1 MCGIAGFLDQ
11 RNHFKQA
18 ESISIVKKM
27 GSAIAYRGPDSCGT
41 WMNAEQK
48 IFFAHQRLAILDL
61 TKTGHQ
67 PMKSFT
73 SRYCITY
80 NGEIYNHLE
89 LRLSLKNDFQFNSW
103 NGSSDTET
111 LLVLIE
117 HYGLKKT
124 LSKLQGMFAFAI
136 WDEVEKKLF
145 ICRDRFGEK
154 PVYISHPSNHESFFI
169 FGSELSALIE
179 HPKFD
184 PVINQEVLNQYTQ
197 LGYVP
202 RSKCIFSGVSK
213 VKPGTFISIDPNNM
227 EIKEFIYWDSAR
239 EAMKSHQEKF
249 HGNFQ
254 EASDELESLLIKKVA
269 NQMISDVPLGSFLSG
284 GIDSSLVTAIMQSIS
299 SQPIQTFTIGFDE
312 AEWDESSHAA
322 DVARAIGTNHSEER
336 VTFNE
341 AISII
346 PRLSEIYSEP
356 FADASQIPT
365 HVVSKSAKKD
375 VVVAL
380 TGDAGDEIFCGYDRY
395 QINQKLW
402 NIIKFF
408 PSSIV
413 RMISNKV
420 AIMPLDQIDTYF
432 KMLSKI
438 APTLSR
444 IARPAD
450 KLKKGLKLLDNSSF
464 NSLYVNSQ
472 NLWSSSDNLFISDKL
487 DEGLIEMDQL
497 SKSLNNVEKAM
508 LFDTLGYLT
517 DDILVKV
524 DRAAMSVSLETR
536 APFLDHEVFNF
547 AWSLPLSYKLKSG
560 NSKRILKNILYKYVD
575 RSLLERPK
583 MGFGVPVGEWIK
595 GPLREWAEDLLN
607 TDIIKAEGYFCP
619 NTIQKF
625 WEEHKNGDRNWQNQ
639 LWTILM
645 FQSWHRDFFNK

>member
-11 RNHFKQA
+11 RNHFKQD
-18 ESISIVKKM
+18 ESLSILKKM
-27 GSAIAYRGPDSCGT
+27 GSAIAFRGPDSCDT
-41 WMNAEQK
+41 WLNADHK
-48 IFFAHQRLAILDL
+48 IYFAHQRLAILDL
-61 TKTGHQ
+61 SEAGHQ
-67 PMKSFT
+67 PMKSFS

-89 LRLSLKNDFQFNSW
+89 LRLSLKNDFQFTAW
-103 NGSSDTET
+103 KGSSDTET
-111 LLVLIE
+111 LLVLVE

-154 PVYISHPSNHESFFI
+154 PVYISYPSNHEGFFI
-169 FGSELSALIE
+169 FGSELSALKA
-179 HPKFD
+179 HPKFN
-184 PVINQEVLNQYTQ
+184 PVINQEVLHQYTQ

-213 VKPGTFISIDPNNM
+213 VKPGTFVSIDPNNM
-227 EIKEFIYWDSAR
+227 ETKEFIYWDAKI
-239 EAMKSHQEKF
+239 EAVKSRQEKF
-249 HGNFQ
+249 HGSFQ
-254 EASDELESLLIKKVA
+254 EASDELESILIKKVA

-299 SQPIQTFTIGFDE
+299 NQPIQTFTIGFDE
-312 AEWDESSHAA
+312 EDWDESSHAA
-322 DVARAIGTNHSEER
+322 NVARAIGTNHSEER
-336 VTFNE
+336 ITFNE
-341 AISII
+341 AISVI

-365 HVVSKSAKKD
+365 HVVSRSAKKD
-375 VVVAL
+375 VVVVL

-402 NIIKFF
+402 NIIKFL
-408 PSSIV
+408 PQSIV
-413 RMISNKV
+413 RSISNKV
-420 AIMPLDQIDTYF
+420 EKMTLDQLNSYF
-432 KMLSKI
+432 NMLSKI
-438 APTLSR
+438 APTLSK
-444 IARPAD
+444 ISRPAD
-450 KLKKGLKLLDNSSF
+450 KLKKGFKLLNNSSF

-472 NLWSSSDNLFISDKL
+472 NLWSSSDNIFISDL
-487 DEGLIEMDQL
+487 MDEGLIEMNQL
-497 SKSLNNVEKAM
+497 SNSLTNIEKAM

-560 NSKRILKNILYKYVD
+560 NSKLILKNILYKYVD

-607 TDIIKAEGYFCP
+607 PEIIKAGGYFCP
-619 NTIQKF
+619 KTTQKF
-625 WEEHKNGDRNWQNQ
+625 WEEHKSGNRNWQNQ

>member
-11 RNHFKQA
+11 RNHFKQD
-18 ESISIVKKM
+18 ESLSVLKKM
-27 GSAIAYRGPDSCGT
+27 GSAIAFRGPDSCGT
-41 WMNAEQK
+41 WLNADHK
-48 IFFAHQRLAILDL
+48 IYFAHQRLAILDL
-61 TKTGHQ
+61 SEAGHQ
-67 PMKSFT
+67 PMKSFS

-89 LRLSLKNDFQFNSW
+89 LRLSLKNDFQFTAW
-103 NGSSDTET
+103 KGSSDTET
-111 LLVLIE
+111 LLVLVE

-154 PVYISHPSNHESFFI
+154 PIYISHPSNHEGFFI
-169 FGSELSALIE
+169 FGSELSALKA
-179 HPKFD
+179 HPKFN
-184 PVINQEVLNQYTQ
+184 PVINQEALHQYTQ

-227 EIKEFIYWDSAR
+227 ETKEFIYWDAKI
-239 EAMKSHQEKF
+239 EAVKSRQEKF
-249 HGNFQ
+249 HGSFQ
-254 EASDELESLLIKKVA
+254 EASDELESILIKKVA

-299 SQPIQTFTIGFDE
+299 NQPIQTFTIGFDE
-312 AEWDESSHAA
+312 EDWDESSHAA
-322 DVARAIGTNHSEER
+322 NVARAIGTNHSEER
-336 VTFNE
+336 ITFNE
-341 AISII
+341 AISVI

-365 HVVSKSAKKD
+365 HVVSRSAKKD
-375 VVVAL
+375 VVVVL

-402 NIIKFF
+402 YIIKFL
-408 PSSIV
+408 PQSLV
-413 RMISNKV
+413 RSISNKV
-420 AIMPLDQIDTYF
+420 EKMPLDQLNTYF
-432 KMLSKI
+432 NMLSKI
-438 APTLSR
+438 APILQR
-444 IARPAD
+444 ISRPAD
-450 KLKKGLKLLDNSSF
+450 KLKKAFKLLSNSSF

-472 NLWSSSDNLFISDKL
+472 NLWSNSDNIFTSGFRD
-487 DEGLIEMDQL
+487 DGLVIMNQL
-497 SKSLNNVEKAM
+497 SNSLSNIEKAM
-508 LFDTLGYLT
+508 LYDTLGYLS

-547 AWSLPLSYKLKSG
+547 AWSLPLSYKSKHG

-575 RSLLERPK
+575 RNLLERPK

-595 GPLREWAEDLLN
+595 GPLKEWAEDLLN
-607 TDIIKAEGYFCP
+607 PEIIKADGYFCP
-619 NTIQKF
+619 KTTQKF
-625 WEEHKNGDRNWQNQ
+625 WEEHTSGDRNWQNQ

-645 FQSWHRDFFNK
+645 FQSWHQDFFNK